1 MNRRVRGVLLKLG
14 LLAATLLVALLLAE
28 IAVRIVFPDWAPRT
42 GRIVELWQYDR
53 DYGWAHV
60 PGSTGRFESFGFDTL
75 VEINS
80 QGFRGPDVS
89 IEKGPAKRRIVV
101 VGDSYAWGFGVEY
114 DEIFSTRIQQACSDV
129 EVVNL
134 AVSGYSTDQ
143 ELLLFREKGIAY
155 DPDVVILVMAGND
168 FESNTRSKEYV
179 YYHKPVFVLE
189 DGELELTNRPVPR
202 ANALLRFA
210 ASTSKRSYLLTQ
222 LNRVFQGIR
231 EKGERERRAARR
243 KKEPPRDDVEF
254 PRTPAERITGLLVE
268 SFISTVESTGAPLII
283 VFVDGQG
290 GRDRR
295 LAGYLGETSAAL
307 VHVDDY
313 IPSSAYDDYHLPGD
327 FHWNPTGHAIVGDAL
342 LDVLLGSGML
352 PAESCVSAQGQT
364 AVTRSVRS
372 LAAP

>member
-1 MNRRVRGVLLKLG
+1 MNRRALGVLLKLG
-14 LLAATLLVALLLAE
+14 LLAATLLITLLIAE
-28 IAVRIVFPDWAPRT
+28 IAVRVLFPDWAPRT
-42 GRIVELWQYDR
+42 GRIVELWKYDR

-60 PGSTGRFESFGFDTL
+60 PGSSGRFESFGFDTL

-89 IEKGPAKRRIVV
+89 IEKDPSTRRIVV

-114 DEIFSTRIQQACSDV
+114 DEIFSTRIQQACADL

-143 ELLLFREKGIAY
+143 ELLLFREKGVNY

-168 FESNTRSKEYV
+168 FESNTRPKEYV
-179 YYHKPVFVLE
+179 YYHKPVFMLENGKLVLM
-189 DGELELTNRPVPR
+189 NRPVPR
-202 ANALLRFA
+202 ANPLVRFA

-222 LNRVFQGIR
+222 LNRVFQGVR
-231 EKGERERRAARR
+231 EKGEREKRAARR

-254 PRTPAERITGLLVE
+254 PRTHAEKVTGLLVE
-268 SFISTVESTGAPLII
+268 SFVSTVESTGASLII

-295 LAGYLGETSAAL
+295 LAGYLGETSATL
-307 VHVDDY
+307 VHVDDH
-313 IPSSAYDDYHLPGD
+313 IPSSDYDDHHLPGD
-327 FHWNPTGHAIVGDAL
+327 FHWNPAGHAIVGDAL
-342 LDVLLGSGML
+342 LGVLVDSGMI
-352 PAESCVSAQGQT
+352 PAESCVS
-364 AVTRSVRS
+364 R
-372 LAAP
+372 